1 MFKGVIVPL
10 ITPFNEDYSIDFVGL
25 EWLVKFLVEKGVDGI
40 FPYSTTGEFVHLK
53 YDEGIRIVERI
64 MEIIDRKVKIIPG
77 ISANSTLNCIDLGKV
92 MEDLGVDGVIVTPPF
107 FFKLNEDQLFEHFS
121 SIANKIDL
129 PIIVYNI
136 PSLTGNFISIK
147 LYRRLAEEYSNI
159 AGAKITY
166 DSVSYMRDLIFELKA
181 TRKDFSILTGLDDL
195 LLNTLILGGDGGIMA
210 CANFAPEIHITLYRS
225 FTRGEYDVALEMHK
239 KLSQLVRIYNE
250 ASSFPTAIK
259 TALKI
264 MNTQVKPYVR
274 PPLKMERK
282 EVEERI
288 RKVLLKVGII

>member
-92 MEDLGVDGVIVTPPF
+92 MEDLGVDGVIATPPF

-121 SIANKIDL
+121 SIAKKIDL

-225 FTRGEYDVALEMHK
+225 FIRGEYDVALEMHK
-239 KLSQLVRIYNE
+239 KLSQLVRIYNV

-282 EVEERI
+282 EVEEKI
-288 RKVLLKVGII
+288 REVLLKAGII

>member
-92 MEDLGVDGVIVTPPF
+92 MEDLGVDGVIATPPF

-121 SIANKIDL
+121 SIAKKIDL

-225 FTRGEYDVALEMHK
+225 FMRGEYDVALEMHK
-239 KLSQLVRIYNE
+239 KLSQLVRIYNA

-274 PPLKMERK
+274 PPLRMERK
-282 EVEERI
+282 EIEEKI
-288 RKVLLKVGII
+288 REVLLKVGII